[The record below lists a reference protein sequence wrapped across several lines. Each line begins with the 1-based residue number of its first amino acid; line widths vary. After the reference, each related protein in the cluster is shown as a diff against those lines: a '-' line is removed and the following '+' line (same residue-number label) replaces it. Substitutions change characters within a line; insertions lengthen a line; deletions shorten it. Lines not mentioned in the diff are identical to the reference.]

1 MKGYQFV
8 ENFIL
13 RLKTAAKVIA
23 IAGMVL
29 SLIGFSVAM
38 NRLVKMK
45 VKANINT
52 NDIKTSDFEGVA
64 VSEKCLLDKQE
75 STHDDC
81 ESGAG
86 EVLLPASGGQK
97 DDLIIEDD
105 GNTRSKRESE
115 SKSNKEMVGGKRCY
129 DCMNEK
135 KYQDQLC

>member
-8 ENFIL
+8 DYFIL

-45 VKANINT
+45 VKANINIS
-52 NDIKTSDFEGVA
+52 DAKTSEFEGGA
-64 VSEKCLLDKQE
+64 VSERCFVDKKE
-75 STHDDC
+75 STQDDC

-86 EVLLPASGGQK
+86 EVLL
-97 DDLIIEDD
+97 I
-105 GNTRSKRESE
+105 TRSKR
-115 SKSNKEMVGGKRCY
+115 VG
-129 DCMNEK
+129 E
-135 KYQDQLC
+135 